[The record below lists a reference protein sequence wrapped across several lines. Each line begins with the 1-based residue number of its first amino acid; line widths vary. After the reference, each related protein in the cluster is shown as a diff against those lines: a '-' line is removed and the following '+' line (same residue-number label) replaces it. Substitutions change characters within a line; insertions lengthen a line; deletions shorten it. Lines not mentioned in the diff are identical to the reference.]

1 MSTNKIKVTING
13 KEEQIPKI
21 NTLADLIS
29 LKKLDSKKIV
39 IEKNLQIID
48 KNNLPITNINEND
61 KIEIISFVGGG

>member
-1 MSTNKIKVTING
+1 MSTNRIKITING

-29 LKKLDSKKIV
+29 LKELDSKKIV

-48 KNNLPITNINEND
+48 KNNLHITNINEND